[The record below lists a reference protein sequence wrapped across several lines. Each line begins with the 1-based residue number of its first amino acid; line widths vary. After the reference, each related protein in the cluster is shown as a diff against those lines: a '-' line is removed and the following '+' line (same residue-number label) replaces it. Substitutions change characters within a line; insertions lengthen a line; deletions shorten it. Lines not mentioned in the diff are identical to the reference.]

1 MEGEL
6 SDQPIPSTCID
17 SLFLKTEI
25 PQYMKNTLLVLLAS
39 FLLSS
44 VSAQDNKQ
52 TDIPHITIKDIEGK
66 PFHTSGITNE
76 GKPIIIDFWATWC
89 KPCVASLNGMND
101 VYAQWQEETGVK
113 IYAVSI
119 DDTRTMSSVAPFAAG
134 KGWEFDVLLDS
145 NSEFR
150 RAMNVNNVPH
160 TFLID
165 GNGKIVMQRNTY
177 TPGDEDKMY
186 ELLRDMTKK

>member
-1 MEGEL
+1 
-6 SDQPIPSTCID
+6 
-17 SLFLKTEI
+17 
-25 PQYMKNTLLVLLAS
+25 MKNALLVLLA
-39 FLLSS
+39 FFALSTA
-44 VSAQDNKQ
+44 SAQDNKQ

-66 PFHTSGITNE
+66 PFHTSGITND
-76 GKPIIIDFWATWC
+76 GKPVIIDFWATWC

-186 ELLRDMTKK
+186 ELLRDLAKK

>member
-1 MEGEL
+1 
-6 SDQPIPSTCID
+6 
-17 SLFLKTEI
+17 
-25 PQYMKNTLLVLLAS
+25 MKNTLLVLLAS

-44 VSAQDNKQ
+44 VSAQDIKQ

>member
-1 MEGEL
+1 
-6 SDQPIPSTCID
+6 
-17 SLFLKTEI
+17 
-25 PQYMKNTLLVLLAS
+25 MKSTLLVILA
-39 FLLSS
+39 FLTLSTAT
-44 VSAQDNKQ
+44 AQDKKQ
-52 TDIPHITIKDIEGK
+52 TDIPNIAIKDLEGR
-66 PFHTSGITNE
+66 PFHTSAITND

-101 VYAQWQEETGVK
+101 MYAQWQEETGVK

-160 TFLID
+160 TFLVD

-177 TPGDEDKMY
+177 TPGDEEKMY
-186 ELLRDMTKK
+186 ELLRELVKK

>member
-1 MEGEL
+1 
-6 SDQPIPSTCID
+6 
-17 SLFLKTEI
+17 
-25 PQYMKNTLLVLLAS
+25 MKQTLLVLLTAFS
-39 FLLSS
+39 LSAAL
-44 VSAQDNKQ
+44 AQDKKQ
-52 TDIPHITIKDIEGK
+52 TDIPNIAIKDLEGK
-66 PFHTSGITNE
+66 PFQTSAITND

-101 VYAQWQEETGVK
+101 VYGQWQEETGVK

-134 KGWEFDVLLDS
+134 KGWEFDVLLDP

-186 ELLRDMTKK
+186 ELLRDLAKK

>member
-1 MEGEL
+1 
-6 SDQPIPSTCID
+6 
-17 SLFLKTEI
+17 
-25 PQYMKNTLLVLLAS
+25 MKYILLVVLAFANFS
-39 FLLSS
+39 PSI
-44 VSAQDNKQ
+44 AQDKKQ
-52 TDIPHITIKDIEGK
+52 TDIPNIAIKDLEGK
-66 PFHTSGITNE
+66 PFQTSAITND

-101 VYAQWQEETGVK
+101 MYAQWQEETGVK

-177 TPGDEDKMY
+177 TPGDEEKMY
-186 ELLRDMTKK
+186 ELLREMAKK